1 VRKLTAVALVSL
13 LLVAIL
19 AGPAQAQARGGHG
32 GGHGGH
38 GGGHGGH
45 GGGHGGHGGCCWGG
59 GWGWA
64 GFAAGVGVGAL
75 ATAPYWY
82 GPAYAYPAYAYP
94 AYAYPAYAYPAY
106 PYPAY
111 GYPAYSYPAYSYP
124 TSLPPSY
131 APPADPGALT
141 QPSQSMG
148 VRYGAP
154 PANPASVQ
162 GSAPTAPAG
171 GQNCQ
176 TVTVEG
182 HNETRTLQ
190 SGQTVTAW
198 VPTYTQQVCQQF
210 VSP

>member
-1 VRKLTAVALVSL
+1 VKKLTVVALVSL

-19 AGPAQAQARGGHG
+19 AGPAQAQAR
-32 GGHGGH
+32 GGH

-82 GPAYAYPAYAYP
+82 GAAYAYPAYAYP
-94 AYAYPAYAYPAY
+94 AYA
-106 PYPAY
+106 YPAY

-124 TSLPPSY
+124 TSPPPSY

-182 HNETRTLQ
+182 HNEARTLQ